1 MAEDEPLVTIY
12 ATDIQSR
19 VAVIKMALREAEI
32 PYIAVNDV
40 VSAIYPIGGMAVV
53 KFQVFER
60 DIERATEVLTEL
72 GLQ

>member
-1 MAEDEPLVTIY
+1 MDDEPLVTIY

-40 VSAIYPIGGMAVV
+40 VSSILPIDGMAVV
-53 KFQVFER
+53 EFQVFER
-60 DIERATEVLTEL
+60 DAERATEVLTEL